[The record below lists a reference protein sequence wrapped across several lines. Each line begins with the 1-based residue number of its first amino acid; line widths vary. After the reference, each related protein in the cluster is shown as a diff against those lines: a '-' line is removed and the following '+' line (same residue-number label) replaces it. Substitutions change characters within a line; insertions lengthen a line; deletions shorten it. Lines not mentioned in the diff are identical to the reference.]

1 MATELVSQL
10 NNDYDNYVYETELKD
25 FLPPEFIDCHVHVYA
40 HDTGLV
46 KPATAQRVYWTGK
59 VSRELTGAQL
69 VATYKDKFPQNKVT
83 PLIFGACGKNRDVNV
98 CNDYVKT
105 VADEYDMPTLFRTS
119 YDMSADSLEEQ
130 VIKGG
135 FLGLKPYL
143 TFSPDYIPREEIRIY
158 DFLPKEHLEVA
169 NKHGWIVMLHIARDK
184 RLKDPVNIAQLLEI
198 EEKYPNVKLVVAH
211 IGRAYAK
218 EDIGDAFDFLKNTK
232 NMMFDFTANVCD
244 DAIKACIEAVG
255 PERLMFGSDLPIA
268 FMRMYRIVENGEY
281 INVVPR
287 GLYGDL
293 TGVPRMRETD
303 ETDVTTMIYEQI
315 RALKRVALELKLT
328 DKEVEDIMF
337 TNAKKMIEAAK

>member
-1 MATELVSQL
+1 MELVSQL

-25 FLPPEFIDCHVHVYA
+25 FLPDEFIDCHVHVYK
-40 HDTGLV
+40 HDFPSRDNLPV
-46 KPATAQRVYWTGK
+46 KRVYWTGK
-59 VSRELTGAQL
+59 VAREMTGEQL
-69 VATYKDKFPQNKVT
+69 IQTYKDKFPKNKVT
-83 PLIFGACGKNRDVNV
+83 PLIFGACSRKVDI
-98 CNDYVKT
+98 CNDYTYEIAQK
-105 VADEYDMPTLFRTS
+105 YDMPSLYRTS
-119 YDMSADSLEEQ
+119 YDMSADFLEEE

-143 TFSPDYIPREEIRIY
+143 TFSPPYLPREEIRIF

-198 EEKYPNVKLVVAH
+198 EEKYPNVKLIVAH

-255 PERLMFGSDLPIA
+255 PKRLMFGSDLPIA

-281 INVVPR
+281 INIVPR

-293 TGVPRMRETD
+293 TGIPHMRETD

-315 RALKRVALELKLT
+315 RALKRVSFDLKLS
-328 DKEVEDIMF
+328 DKDVEDIMF
-337 TNAKKMIEAAK
+337 LNAKKLIESVK